1 MICGNLRLIVEN
13 YVKVGSFP
21 GYIDVKYGFLLQVPL
36 SGVPTVDFRISLIL
50 LTLIP
55 AHLFISLW
63 IEVWAA
69 HKARRIKSQNPKATM
84 HRKGSWGF
92 IRFAHIVN
100 VSICLAVTSVT
111 VYTRVYHP
119 LLGILCEV
127 HAGTRH
133 PWMRLANSSY
143 CCIESCFIC
152 PDESRFKGYV
162 P

>member
-1 MICGNLRLIVEN
+1 M
-13 YVKVGSFP
+13 
-21 GYIDVKYGFLLQVPL
+21 
-36 SGVPTVDFRISLIL
+36 DFRISLIL
-50 LTLIP
+50 FTLIP

-69 HKARRIKSQNPKATM
+69 HKARRIKSQNPKTKK
-84 HRKGSWGF
+84 HRKESWGL

-119 LLGILCEV
+119 LLGIICEV
-127 HAGTRH
+127 HAGTRP

-143 CCIESCFIC
+143 RCIESGLIC
-152 PDESRFKGYV
+152 PDESRLTGYV